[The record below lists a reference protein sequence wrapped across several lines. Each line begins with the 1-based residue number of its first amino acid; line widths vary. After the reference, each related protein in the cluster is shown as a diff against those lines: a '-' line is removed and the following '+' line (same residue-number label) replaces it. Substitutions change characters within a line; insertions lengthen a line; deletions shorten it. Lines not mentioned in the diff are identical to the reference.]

1 MQGTSAIGAIAAYV
15 YRDLLR
21 WSRARLNVIS
31 TLAMPAA
38 WLIFV
43 GLALPTTFTDNYLDF
58 ITPSILVLTM
68 LSAGLAGGS
77 SLMFDKILG
86 YLNKFLAMPA
96 PRESILMG
104 KILFISIRGLIQA
117 TIILAIAL
125 LIGATILPL
134 FAYLEMYGILFLFG
148 VLVSGFGTTIALYLG
163 DHDSYAAA
171 QAFISMP
178 LFFTSSALMPYSAMP
193 PWLEFC
199 ARLNPVSYAID
210 AARAAAVGE
219 IPFLPIIVLVFGA
232 AVMLCICSVL
242 FRGITVR

>member
-1 MQGTSAIGAIAAYV
+1 MDRVFAYV
-15 YRDLLR
+15 ERDLRR
-21 WSRARLNVIS
+21 WSRAKMNVVS

-96 PRESILMG
+96 PRESILLG
-104 KILFISIRGLIQA
+104 KIVFITIRGLIQA
-117 TIILAIAL
+117 TVILVIAL
-125 LIGATILPL
+125 LIGASLLPP
-134 FAYLEMYGILFLFG
+134 AVYVEMYGILFLFG
-148 VLVSGFGTTIALYLG
+148 VLVSAFGTTIALYLG

-193 PWLEFC
+193 EWLAVC
-199 ARLNPVSYAID
+199 AHVNPVSYAID
-210 AARAAAVGE
+210 AARAAASGHVPLE
-219 IPFLPIIVLVFGA
+219 PVLVLVAGA
-232 AVMLCICSVL
+232 VVMLCVCSWI
-242 FRGITVR
+242 FRKVTVR